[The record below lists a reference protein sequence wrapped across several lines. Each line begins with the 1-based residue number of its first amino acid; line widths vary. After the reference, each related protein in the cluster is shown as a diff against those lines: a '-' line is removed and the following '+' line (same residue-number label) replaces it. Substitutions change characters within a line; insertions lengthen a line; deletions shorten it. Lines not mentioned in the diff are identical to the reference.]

1 MTTTPDE
8 LRLAADFQPATY
20 DDWRKLVD
28 GVLKGAPFERLV
40 GKTSDGLKIDPIYPR
55 AKGATPVAAR
65 PLAAPWQIMQR
76 IDHPDAKQANA
87 QALHDLENGA
97 TGLTLVFAGAN
108 GAYGFGLEPTA
119 EAIEQVLDG
128 IHVDAGI
135 GIELQIGPQSRMAA
149 IHIAEYVKRKGLSPA
164 ACNIRFGLDPL
175 GACAVWGSSPY
186 SWSEIVPAVTS
197 AIKGL
202 AAMGFKGPFAVADGR
217 VIHDAGGSEVQEL
230 AFVLASGVAYMRAI
244 EQAGV
249 TLEDAQG
256 MVYARL
262 SADADQFV
270 TLAKFRALRLLWAR
284 VEQACDLKPK
294 PLYVAADTAWRMLTQ
309 RDPYV
314 NMLRATIAT
323 FSAGLGGAN
332 AITVLPH
339 TLALGLPDPFA
350 RRAARNTQLV
360 LLEESNLAK
369 VSDPAAGAGGI
380 ETLTKQLCEAAWV
393 LFQDI
398 EKAGGLFASLE
409 QNLIQRKVAATRAV
423 REANIAR
430 RRDVLTGASEFPNL
444 HEAEVA
450 VLDAK
455 PVALAAY
462 GEAKFKFDAL
472 PPMRLA
478 TPFEALRDKS
488 DSKLKSSGARP
499 KIFLANLGTPAD
511 FTARA
516 AFAKSFFETGGIE
529 ALDFLPPLREASSSS
544 PLPSG
549 ERSTPP
555 KSDLSDFGDNRSQT
569 RQQPSLMASGEG
581 AHALDQNP
589 SPAPSPSA
597 LEQPLPKGE
606 VKEFAA
612 LAAAFKAS
620 GAAVACLCSSD
631 KVYAADAEA
640 AAKALQAAGAKHIYL
655 AGRPGDHE
663 AGLRAAGVG
672 DFIFAGGDALAML
685 REAWRR
691 ME

>member
-8 LRLAADFQPATY
+8 LRLAADFAPATY

-28 GVLKGAPFERLV
+28 GVLKGAPFEKLV

-65 PLAAPWQIMQR
+65 PAAAPWQIMQR
-76 IDHPDAKQANA
+76 IDHPDARQANA
-87 QALHDLENGA
+87 QARHDLENGA

-119 EAIEQVLDG
+119 EAIEQVLDD
-128 IHVDAGI
+128 IHLDAGI
-135 GIELQIGPQSRMAA
+135 AIELQIGPQSRMAA
-149 IHIAEYVKRKGLSPA
+149 IHVAEYVKRKGLSPA
-164 ACNIRFGLDPL
+164 ACDVRFGLDPL

-186 SWSEIVPAVTS
+186 SWAEIVPAVTG

-202 AAMGFKGPFAVADGR
+202 AALGFKGPFAAADGR

-230 AFVLASGVAYMRAI
+230 AFVLASGVAYLRAI
-244 EQAGV
+244 EQAGIA
-249 TLEDAQG
+249 LEDAQG

-262 SADADQFV
+262 SADADQFL

-284 VEQACDLKPK
+284 IEQACGLAPK
-294 PLYVAADTAWRMLTQ
+294 PLFVAADTAWRMLTQ

-314 NMLRATIAT
+314 NMLRATMAT

-332 AITVLPH
+332 AVTVLPH

-369 VSDPAAGAGGI
+369 VSDPAAGSGGI
-380 ETLTKQLCEAAWV
+380 ETLTKQLCEAAWA
-393 LFQDI
+393 LFQEID
-398 EKAGGLFASLE
+398 KAGGLFASLE

-423 REANIAR
+423 REANIAK

-455 PVALAAY
+455 PVALAPY

-472 PPMRLA
+472 SPMRLA
-478 TPFEALRDKS
+478 APFEALRDKS
-488 DSKLKSSGARP
+488 DTQLKNTGARP

-529 ALDFLPPLREASSSS
+529 ALD
-544 PLPSG
+544 
-549 ERSTPP
+549 TPGFTEP
-555 KSDLSDFGDNRSQT
+555 I
-569 RQQPSLMASGEG
+569 
-581 AHALDQNP
+581 
-589 SPAPSPSA
+589 
-597 LEQPLPKGE
+597 
-606 VKEFAA
+606 A

-631 KVYAADAEA
+631 KVYAALAGA
-640 AAKALQAAGAKHIYL
+640 AAKALQAADAKHIYL
-655 AGRPGDHE
+655 AGRPGGQE
-663 AGLRAAGVG
+663 AGLRAAGVD
-672 DFIFAGGDALAML
+672 DFIFAGGDALATL
-685 REAWRR
+685 QEAWRR